1 VTVDTDIVG
10 GDDENNAQY
19 YSSNFANRDIR
30 NLVGKM
36 IDVKTFR
43 IFSTKLPKQFLTTGQ
58 PSLPFVDFRFT
69 FLQPRE
75 IIQKIT

>member
-19 YSSNFANRDIR
+19 YSPNFANRDIR

-43 IFSTKLPKQFLTTGQ
+43 IFSPKIPKQGNRRFR
-58 PSLPFVDFRFT
+58 SLISDSLSYNLV
-69 FLQPRE
+69 
-75 IIQKIT
+75 K